1 MKWYEKYPE
10 RLKEEMDY
18 IGTHKDSEYAFGLH
32 RDFLKNGIF
41 YYSFNIKFNKKI
53 LKAICLYPYQYPY
66 QRIYVRIYEN
76 NKPYIKGFHN
86 TMGELCLFGHN
97 PDGWKYNYG
106 IKEIIERV
114 KEWFIIGQYNTED
127 TIPEG
132 YDDMNNLYIF
142 SKEINQVKQGI
153 GTFTYQ
159 KVKDRSDLRIVNKVE
174 MKNGTA
180 LDLDNKLLN
189 IFDYGEVGKGI
200 VIITS
205 KERWLKYNNENN
217 TISNISQYLN
227 AYGGSKYI
235 LKKVEKEKISFP
247 FPLIIIYQNYNYEGN
262 AFEIAK
268 NKSMQISKYVLYKDS
283 DSIFNRTG
291 DKEYQSLDNKTVMLV
306 GIGSIG
312 SQLAIQLAKSG
323 IKNFILIDYQ
333 KLEIENIIKH
343 ELTLKDIHRYKT
355 KALREKLLQIN
366 PCISCIT
373 CETHI
378 ENQEF
383 INKLG
388 KEYIRKSSV
397 IISTI
402 DDDNASYI
410 LDGLC
415 LEMNKIVIYVNA
427 FYKAKAGV
435 VAISNKKMACLD
447 CLTEQIENMKSKLP
461 DFNLGMDDN
470 YRCGNNSYIASQNYN
485 LNIVNL
491 GVRIILNYLTNKI
504 AKDNEGYMYNCYFIG
519 NEEMKSLDGKEF
531 FTNEI
536 TVRRYSIP
544 GYRGCCV
551 CGNE

>member
-18 IGTHKDSEYAFGLH
+18 IETHKDSEYAFGLH
-32 RDFLKNGIF
+32 RDFFESGIF

-66 QRIYVRIYEN
+66 QRIHVIIYEN

-97 PDGWKYNYG
+97 PDGWRYNYG
-106 IKEIIERV
+106 IKEIIDRV

-142 SKEINQVKQGI
+142 SKEINQVKEGI
-153 GTFTYQ
+153 GTFTYK
-159 KVKDRSDLRIVNKVE
+159 KVKERCDLRIVNKVE
-174 MKNGTA
+174 MKDGTA

-189 IFDYGEVGKGI
+189 IFDYDEVGKGI

-205 KERWLKYNNENN
+205 KERWLKYNYENN

-235 LKKVEKEKISFP
+235 LQKVEKEKISFP

-291 DKEYQSLDNKTVMLV
+291 DMDYQSLDNKTVMLV

-366 PCISCIT
+366 PYISCIT

-383 INKLG
+383 ISKLG

-470 YRCGNNSYIASQNYN
+470 YRCANNSYIASQNYN

-491 GVRIILNYLTNKI
+491 GVRIILNYLNNKMP
-504 AKDNEGYMYNCYFIG
+504 KDNEGHMYNCYFIG

>member
-247 FPLIIIYQNYNYEGN
+247 FPLIIISQNYNYEGN